1 MRARARLLPRPPRD
15 HDLVSPLRVE
25 LDSPRSAARV
35 VDRAAPI
42 SRSNQ
47 LSCGYGGR
55 FPHEHRR
62 GRTANKGASRRGQHG
77 PAARRRPRWSPHG
90 AVQPA
95 FSCRPS
101 MTSGPPSRFETA
113 KFAAALA
120 PIGQSGKWTRNAGE
134 PLPGKVLPSSSSES
148 RQHGSCCGVRRGGG
162 ARSRQP
168 AAAAPTGGALCC
180 NRVLSKELSCREGIK
195 GGRLMHPAG
204 DEQDALVDSSTA
216 AVGRRLLS
224 WPTHASPHEPL
235 VAVDSSAA
243 VGLQSPPLLVQT
255 PFSSRVAWP

>member
-1 MRARARLLPRPPRD
+1 M
-15 HDLVSPLRVE
+15 
-25 LDSPRSAARV
+25 
-35 VDRAAPI
+35 
-42 SRSNQ
+42 
-47 LSCGYGGR
+47 
-55 FPHEHRR
+55 
-62 GRTANKGASRRGQHG
+62 
-77 PAARRRPRWSPHG
+77 
-90 AVQPA
+90 
-95 FSCRPS
+95 
-101 MTSGPPSRFETA
+101 
-113 KFAAALA
+113 
-120 PIGQSGKWTRNAGE
+120 
-134 PLPGKVLPSSSSES
+134 PGKVLPSSSSES

-235 VAVDSSAA
+235 AAADSSAAATSAVASSPGPDALLFKSGLAVADSSAAVRSGRSAASSSPGRPGRSSLQEPMAAADSSAA
-243 VGLQSPPLLVQT
+243 VGRQSPPLLVKT
-255 PFSSRVAWP
+255 PSSSRATGRSRRLGSSCLSASCLLHRTAASLHPTRCERAPEW